1 MVGLLSKLIFL
12 LKKPRVIIVVG
23 KGRAL
28 AAEAIFQVLKQKF
41 KTEKIT
47 RENFG
52 FLWGEI
58 LIFETELEKI
68 EDLRFFVK
76 NSKMPIFL
84 TTHVGEVPP
93 DKYFFTGERKETEN
107 MRKLIRILP
116 PFSYLVLNF
125 DDETIRELGD
135 DSNIPALT
143 FGFQEGVDLRA
154 SDLHFN
160 HGINFKINY
169 KGNVVPI
176 WLDSLYGKEQI
187 YGVLAAVV
195 CGVIFDFNLVDVSQ
209 ALKFYKGLPGRMRLI
224 RGIKNSWLLDDSA
237 TSSVFSMIEALEILG
252 KIEIG
257 QNKKIAVLGDI
268 LRIGKYAVE
277 AHEAIGEKITK
288 SADLLFT
295 IGSRVKF
302 IAQRAKNNGFPEE
315 NIFQFDDTRQMLSVL
330 KTKIK
335 EKDLVLVDGSTEMKM
350 DEIVQEIQ
358 AEELTSYHF

>member
-1 MVGLLSKLIFL
+1 MNLLSRMLFL
-12 LKKPRVIIVVG
+12 WKRPKIIIVAG

-41 KTEKIT
+41 KVEKIT
-47 RENFG
+47 GENFS
-52 FLWGEI
+52 FLWNEI
-58 LIFETELEKI
+58 LIFETKLEKI
-68 EDLRFFVK
+68 ENLHFFVK
-76 NSKMPIFL
+76 NSKAPIFL
-84 TTHVGEVPP
+84 ITNVGEIPP
-93 DKYFFTGERKETEN
+93 DKYFFAGARKETEK

-116 PFSYLVLNF
+116 SSARLVLNF

-169 KGNVVPI
+169 KGNVVPV

-195 CGVIFDFNLVDVSQ
+195 CGVIFDFNLVEVSQ
-209 ALKFYKGLPGRMRLI
+209 ALKFYKGLPGKMRLMK
-224 RGIKNSWLLDDSA
+224 GIKNSWLLDDSA

-257 QNKKIAVLGDI
+257 QKKKIAVLGDI
-268 LRIGKYAVE
+268 LGIGKYTIE
-277 AHEAIGEKITK
+277 AHEVIGEKVAK
-288 SADLLFT
+288 SANLLFT
-295 IGSRVKF
+295 IGSRAKF
-302 IAQRAKNNGFPEE
+302 IAQGAKNNGFPEE
-315 NIFQFDDTRQMLSVL
+315 SIFQFDDTGRMLSAL
-330 KTKIK
+330 KTEIK
-335 EKDLVLVDGSTEMKM
+335 EKDLVLIDGSTEIRM
-350 DEIVQEIQ
+350 DQIVQEIQ
-358 AEELTSYHF
+358 ARG